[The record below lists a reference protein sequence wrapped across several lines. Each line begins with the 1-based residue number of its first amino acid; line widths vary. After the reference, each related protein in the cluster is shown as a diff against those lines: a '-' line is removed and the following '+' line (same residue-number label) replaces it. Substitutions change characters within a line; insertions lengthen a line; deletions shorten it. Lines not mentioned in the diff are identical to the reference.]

1 VTSYLR
7 LWWELLR
14 LSARRLPGMTAAM
27 IAAMLLGTGASAGV
41 ALALRAAIDASAHRD
56 ATAAVAGAAGA
67 GVIYAMTFVLGNTI
81 GGLRIQL
88 VERIGLIEIDAGIVG
103 DIAGIEGLGHLERT
117 DYLDRVT
124 VLRKAAWG
132 VMDSAWGA
140 AESVSNVLR
149 LGVTL
154 LLLGTVSPW
163 LLALFAFAAAPLW
176 FDQRGRLAVA
186 RAETD
191 SAEAMRLQRHLFELA
206 TSAAAGKEIRVAGS
220 GRELARR
227 QAGAWDEA
235 TRRRFRAQVA
245 AAAWRAAGWLVFALG
260 FAGGLALVVYRAARG
275 HGTVGDVVLTITVA
289 ASLRNA
295 VEHTVQRSTETA
307 SYARLLGPFLWLRD
321 YARRERQ
328 RPAGREAAPLA
339 LHEGIALDEVS
350 YSYPG
355 TGRPAMDGV
364 SIRIP
369 AGSVVAV
376 VGEYGSGKTTLVK
389 LLCKFY
395 RPDSGTIRIDGT
407 DLDDVDTAAWRSRTS
422 VAFQDFGRYHTTL
435 REAIGLGDISRAGA
449 AGRVEDAVRA
459 ADAEALAA
467 RLPEG
472 LDSRLGRE
480 FGGAELSEGQWQ
492 KTALARACMRPDPV
506 LFMLDEPT
514 ASLDA
519 PSEHAI
525 FERYM
530 ARARDLADRVGA
542 ITIIV
547 SHRFSTVA
555 GADLILVMESGKLI
569 ESGTHAVLAASG
581 GRYAELYGIQATAYA
596 PQG

>member
-1 VTSYLR
+1 
-7 LWWELLR
+7 
-14 LSARRLPGMTAAM
+14 
-27 IAAMLLGTGASAGV
+27 
-41 ALALRAAIDASAHRD
+41 
-56 ATAAVAGAAGA
+56 
-67 GVIYAMTFVLGNTI
+67 
-81 GGLRIQL
+81 
-88 VERIGLIEIDAGIVG
+88 
-103 DIAGIEGLGHLERT
+103 
-117 DYLDRVT
+117 
-124 VLRKAAWG
+124 
-132 VMDSAWGA
+132 
-140 AESVSNVLR
+140 
-149 LGVTL
+149 
-154 LLLGTVSPW
+154 
-163 LLALFAFAAAPLW
+163 
-176 FDQRGRLAVA
+176 
-186 RAETD
+186 
-191 SAEAMRLQRHLFELA
+191 
-206 TSAAAGKEIRVAGS
+206 
-220 GRELARR
+220 
-227 QAGAWDEA
+227 
-235 TRRRFRAQVA
+235 
-245 AAAWRAAGWLVFALG
+245 
-260 FAGGLALVVYRAARG
+260 
-275 HGTVGDVVLTITVA
+275 
-289 ASLRNA
+289 
-295 VEHTVQRSTETA
+295 
-307 SYARLLGPFLWLRD
+307 
-321 YARRERQ
+321 
-328 RPAGREAAPLA
+328 
-339 LHEGIALDEVS
+339 
-350 YSYPG
+350 
-355 TGRPAMDGV
+355 
-364 SIRIP
+364 
-369 AGSVVAV
+369 VVAV

-472 LDSRLGRE
+472 LDSQLGRE

-530 ARARDLADRVGA
+530 ARARDLADRMGA

-555 GADLILVMESGKLI
+555 GADLILVMESGRLI

-581 GRYAELYGIQATAYA
+581 GRYAELYGIQAAAYA